1 MTPSSLMR
9 AMLGRPKEALPGV
22 TPDRPLGAK
31 TEAGG
36 PLSGGGMGG
45 PGMRVS
51 DPGGVSGGGRY
62 SALPSRDHLLAP
74 AATGRGS
81 PAALSDLCEG
91 PPPSS
96 RPAQQPLP
104 SQIIVVQPR
113 RASAESS
120 RGNVPP
126 APPVPTRVKPSSS
139 PLKTHP
145 VYPDIDPDL
154 APLKTHPVDLHLDP
168 AAFRSRQQRAPQA
181 PHAEM
186 APPSGGP
193 PRQGR
198 PGPVKLQG
206 WAAGLV
212 ESDAGQPQ

>member
-81 PAALSDLCEG
+81 PAALGDLYEV
-91 PPPSS
+91 PPSS
-96 RPAQQPLP
+96 RPQLQPLP

-113 RASAESS
+113 RGSAESPQGS
-120 RGNVPP
+120 VPP
-126 APPVPTRVKPSSS
+126 VPVPTRVKPSSS

-145 VYPDIDPDL
+145 VDLDPDL
-154 APLKTHPVDLHLDP
+154 DP
-168 AAFRSRQQRAPQA
+168 TAFLPRQQRSPRA
-181 PHAEM
+181 PHAEL
-186 APPSGGP
+186 APPLGP

-198 PGPVKLQG
+198 PVPVKLQG